1 MEVTKHVTYMC
12 DGRAALFAGILVL
25 FKQQIKCVNFSIKKT
40 TRYNST
46 PGPSKKRESNELALF
61 NLPTAI
67 AHLHWP
73 EPFFTC
79 VDAAGGRWTDD
90 MNARNGL
97 QFLQH
102 IQNLDYYLSLY

>member
-1 MEVTKHVTYMC
+1 MC

-25 FKQQIKCVNFSIKKT
+25 FKQQIKCVNCSIKKL

-46 PGPSKKRESNELALF
+46 PGPSKKKCKSHFTRKSNELALF

-79 VDAAGGRWTDD
+79 VDAAGGQWTDD
-90 MNARNGL
+90 MTA
-97 QFLQH
+97 
-102 IQNLDYYLSLY
+102 QNV